1 MAISKHQ
8 HEQEKQLFETF
19 KKFSDL
25 YQGKV
30 EYTGQKINKLDP
42 FSLPMNPSHP
52 ILYKEIDEIAIKM
65 PRDEFE
71 RFLENWNQYIDLM
84 YVAKYNHMIGEEY
97 HKLLMLVQLL
107 K

>member
-25 YQGKV
+25 YRGKV
-30 EYTGQKINKLDP
+30 EYTGDKVRRINP
-42 FSLPMNPSHP
+42 FALPMDPSHP
-52 ILYKEIDEIAIKM
+52 IEYTEIEEVAIKM
-65 PRDEFE
+65 PKDEFE
-71 RFLENWNQYIDLM
+71 RFLQNWNQYIDLM
-84 YVAKYNHMIGEEY
+84 YVAKYNTMIGEEY
-97 HKLLMLVQLL
+97 HKLQMLIQLL

>member
-8 HEQEKQLFETF
+8 HEQEKQLFESF

-25 YQGKV
+25 YRGKV
-30 EYTGQKINKLDP
+30 EYTGEKIRKLKP
-42 FSLPMNPSHP
+42 FALPMDPSHP
-52 ILYKEIDEIAIKM
+52 IDYTEMDEIAIKM

-71 RFLENWNQYIDLM
+71 RFLQNWSNYIDLM
-84 YVAKYNHMIGEEY
+84 YVAKHNQMIGEEY
-97 HKLLMLVQLL
+97 HKLQMLVQLL